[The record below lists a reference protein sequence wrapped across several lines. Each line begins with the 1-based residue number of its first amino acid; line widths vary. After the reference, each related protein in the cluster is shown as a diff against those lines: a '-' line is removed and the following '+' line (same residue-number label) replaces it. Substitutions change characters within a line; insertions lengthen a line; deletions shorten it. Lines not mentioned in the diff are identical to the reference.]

1 MYAEGARHIGHCLV
15 TLDGPGS
22 LFCLDESRHCL
33 MHCKEGSVFSGKDGG
48 LDAPTYKRRDCNPL
62 AWGQQW
68 ISGRKHDDGLR
79 RP

>member
-33 MHCKEGSVFSGKDGG
+33 MHCKEGSVFSRKMKDS
-48 LDAPTYKRRDCNPL
+48 TYRNTKDMT
-62 AWGQQW
+62 AT
-68 ISGRKHDDGLR
+68 H
-79 RP
+79 